1 MTKKIR
7 QYVHSLMETPVII
20 AADPNKPVMMRWV
33 RLLYFCIAE
42 VTLVYQKLS
51 CKIRTIKLKGHR
63 SGKNC
68 LVFRR
73 ADEIPYSASKCNTIG
88 PP

>member
-1 MTKKIR
+1 MMKKIR

-33 RLLYFCIAE
+33 RLLYFRIAE

-51 CKIRTIKLKGHR
+51 CKIRSIKLKDHC
-63 SGKNC
+63 SDKNC
-68 LVFRR
+68 QVFRR
-73 ADEIPYSASKCNTIG
+73 ADEIPCSVSKCNTTG